1 MRTVLLA
8 ACVVLTGRA
17 FAQPAVSYN
26 YPGNPMPALRI
37 AAADTPSARY
47 CREHP
52 DKVTRTHAR
61 IYTEK
66 DFDYKGPLFVMLF
79 NPNCSHCEDQAEAL
93 MKRIDELGKA
103 KAKVVMITD
112 TTNSVYLPNF
122 IAAFKIAEH
131 KDVVTIGTD
140 IGDYIKNAFLYQSL
154 PQISVYSADR
164 KLVRNYSGGVAIDSL
179 VQYLR

>member
-1 MRTVLLA
+1 MRFVLLIA
-8 ACVVLTGRA
+8 AFLSVVVVA
-17 FAQPAVSYN
+17 HAQPAVNYT
-26 YPGNPMPALRI
+26 YPGNPMPALRM
-37 AAADTPSARY
+37 AAADTPSAKY
-47 CREHP
+47 CKEHP

-66 DFDYKGPLFVMLF
+66 DFEYKGPLFVMLF
-79 NPNCSHCEDQAEAL
+79 NPSCSHCEDQAELL
-93 MKRIDELGKA
+93 MQRIGEFS
-103 KAKVVMITD
+103 KVRIVMLTD
-112 TTNSVYLPNF
+112 TMNSLYLPNF
-122 IAAFKIAEH
+122 ITAYKIDQH

-154 PQISVYSADR
+154 PQISVYNAER

>member
-1 MRTVLLA
+1 MRRTLLLA
-8 ACVVLTGRA
+8 ACVALTGRA
-17 FAQPAVSYN
+17 VAQPGVNYT

-37 AAADTPSARY
+37 AAADTPSAKY

-79 NPNCSHCEDQAEAL
+79 NPTCSHCEDQAELL
-93 MKRIDELGKA
+93 MQRISEFGKA
-103 KAKVVMITD
+103 RIVMLTD
-112 TTNSVYLPNF
+112 TTNSMYLPNF
-122 IAAFKIAEH
+122 ITAYKIDQH